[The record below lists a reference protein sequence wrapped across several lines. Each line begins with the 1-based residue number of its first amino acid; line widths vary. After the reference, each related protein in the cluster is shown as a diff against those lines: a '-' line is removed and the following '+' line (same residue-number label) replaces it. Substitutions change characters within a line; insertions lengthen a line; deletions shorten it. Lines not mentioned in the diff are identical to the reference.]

1 MPHLINDLMILDTFT
16 RMFSQLT
23 RVQQSVSGSIIN
35 AILGY
40 LMQNMMQKGLSSLL
54 DSSDSNTSN
63 NGALKSAS
71 RVSTR

>member
-35 AILGY
+35 VILGY

-54 DSSDSNTSN
+54 DSSDSNTSCCN
-63 NGALKSAS
+63 YTDRLHF
-71 RVSTR
+71 